1 MVEYRDCKGHLVC
14 KADALTGIVEVPH
27 KDRAVKMTV
36 SVGESFTVTLRDTV
50 TVMTR
55 ISNLTFDVRSHTR
68 AA

>member
-14 KADALTGIVEVPH
+14 KADAQTGIVEIQH

-36 SVGESFTVTLRDTV
+36 PIGESFTVTLRDTV

-55 ISNLTFDVRSHTR
+55 ISTMAFDVKSHPR